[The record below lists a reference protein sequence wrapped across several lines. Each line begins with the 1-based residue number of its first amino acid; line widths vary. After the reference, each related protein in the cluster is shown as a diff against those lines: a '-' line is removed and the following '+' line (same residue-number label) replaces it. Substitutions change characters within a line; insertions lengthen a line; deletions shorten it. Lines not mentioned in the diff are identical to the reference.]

1 MSNNKASSN
10 NESIIL
16 NEPILDRRE
25 DSSEVYGTGDERI
38 INRTITIQAA
48 IKSTLPDY
56 LKIFITELALGACF
70 FASSNEYMKVNKKT
84 KESIIII
91 KNLERFSIPII
102 IKTLEATNIMITE
115 RIGHQNL
122 KMLGKLYSNHI
133 F

>member
-16 NEPILDRRE
+16 TSQFCRRE

-56 LKIFITELALGACF
+56 LYFITELAVGACF

-91 KNLERFSIPII
+91 R
-102 IKTLEATNIMITE
+102 
-115 RIGHQNL
+115 L
-122 KMLGKLYSNHI
+122 KGSL
-133 F
+133 FQ